1 MYVICYTLTN
11 GEKTWE
17 IVSWEDAM
25 QIRADELM
33 DDLLLYEDEVMVFEM
48 DSQL

>member
-1 MYVICYTLTN
+1 MYVICYTLAN

-17 IVSWEDAM
+17 IISGEGTM
-25 QIRADELM
+25 QIRVDELM
-33 DDLLLYEDEVMVFEM
+33 DNLLLYEDEVMVFNV